1 MKKLSLP
8 EFRDFCN
15 NGSFRKIIYATCNQ
29 QRNNTGTLSAFSLE
43 FSKMQFTFNPDIIY
57 LTDRKNSMR
66 LNNVKGVKIH
76 DEKSLLGT
84 VFTVIC
90 GGSGSLLGIEEHTLI
105 AQ

>member
-57 LTDRKNSMR
+57 LTDSRNSMR

-76 DEKSLLGT
+76 DEKCLLGT
-84 VFTVIC
+84 IFTVIC
-90 GGSGSLLGIEEHTLI
+90 CVSGTLSGTEEYTLI